1 MSACITTFLSPSAP
15 VESMTPRQR
24 FHGALDMKDVDRVP
38 LFYQHLGG
46 ASHLQKAT
54 GITIKEGFEDPE
66 KFAKLSLEAYKL
78 FGFDNVMAGWGDI
91 LIESQAHGV
100 KWKFTDPRFYPRPDT
115 YLPMSRASEIRP
127 VDPANDPFWSV
138 QLKAGRIVMERLGSE
153 VAVVG
158 SCSSPTWIA
167 SETIG
172 MENLMMAYFQ
182 QPDLVHAMLRTFVES
197 CKAYGE
203 RVHEI
208 AVEEIFVDDSG
219 AGREMVS
226 LEMYEAFDSSYL
238 LEVMSHWRKLGLR
251 TIIHNDSAEPFYE
264 AQAKL
269 GPSALHIHLTA
280 VDVAKFFDD
289 TRGRLCVMA
298 GIDHMVLLFK
308 RSPNEVE
315 EEVKRVMGLWGK
327 APGLMVAPGCELPY
341 KTPLENIQRLK
352 EATARHHP

>member
-1 MSACITTFLSPSAP
+1 ML
-15 VESMTPRQR
+15 VTPKER
-24 FHGALDMKDVDRVP
+24 FQSTLELRDVDRPPV
-38 LFYQHLGG
+38 FYQHLG
-46 ASHLQKAT
+46 ASSYLQST
-54 GITIKEGFEDPE
+54 LGFTVKDAFSDHQ
-66 KFAKLSLEAYKL
+66 KYADLVSASYRQ
-78 FGFDNVMAGWGDI
+78 FGYDNVMIGWGD
-91 LIESQAHGV
+91 LLTEPQAHGMR
-100 KWKFTDPRFYPRPDT
+100 WKFTDPRFYPRPDT

-138 QLKAGRIVMERLGSE
+138 QLKAGRIVMERLGGE

-172 MENLMMAYFQ
+172 LENLMMAYFQ
-182 QPDLVHAMLRTFVES
+182 QPDLVHTMLRTFVES

-208 AVEEIFVDDSG
+208 GVEEIFVDDSG
-219 AGREMVS
+219 AGKEMVS
-226 LEMYEAFDSSYL
+226 LEMYETFDSRYL

-251 TIIHNDSAEPFYE
+251 TIIHNDSAEPYYE

-289 TRGRLCVMA
+289 VRGRLCVMA

-308 RSPNEVE
+308 KSPIEVE
-315 EEVKRVMGLWGK
+315 AEVKRVMGLWGK
-327 APGLMVAPGCELPY
+327 APGLVIAPGCELPY